1 MSDPKHTP
9 FNPAKSCAGTSKWAL
24 KGPKWVQKGLTSG
37 FFTHELDPLPNL
49 MDPGGFSLYLNWTD
63 IDLPPTPQKNSGT
76 LKWALKGPKR
86 V

>member
-24 KGPKWVQKGLTSG
+24 KGPKWLQKGLTSG

-49 MDPGGFSLYLNWTD
+49 MDSGGFSVDLKWTH
-63 IDLPPTPQKNSGT
+63 IDLSQISQTNVLEFPN
-76 LKWALKGPKR
+76 GPIMDQ
-86 V
+86 